1 MRMLRRVGI
10 NVLCHLGI
18 GDAITQI
25 ILGYIRHDISLSYSL
40 PKAKEIC
47 ILRNDSH
54 FPYGNTIYVPISIM
68 LQNPTIKN
76 YEYERDFWCF

>member
-47 ILRNDSH
+47 NEH
-54 FPYGNTIYVPISIM
+54 
-68 LQNPTIKN
+68 
-76 YEYERDFWCF
+76 EYFT

>member
-1 MRMLRRVGI
+1 MQLGTCQISSYGRKMLDKNVAFQNTETKDCIMRMLRRVGI

-25 ILGYIRHDISLSYSL
+25 ILGYIRHDISLSYIL

-47 ILRNDSH
+47 NEH
-54 FPYGNTIYVPISIM
+54 
-68 LQNPTIKN
+68 
-76 YEYERDFWCF
+76 